1 MILKIVQLPKNFQC
15 LNIKETKDEVTEGS
29 YEEMELLTG
38 GKVPLFKTGPARP
51 ISLLKGT

>member
-51 ISLLKGT
+51 ISLLKGM